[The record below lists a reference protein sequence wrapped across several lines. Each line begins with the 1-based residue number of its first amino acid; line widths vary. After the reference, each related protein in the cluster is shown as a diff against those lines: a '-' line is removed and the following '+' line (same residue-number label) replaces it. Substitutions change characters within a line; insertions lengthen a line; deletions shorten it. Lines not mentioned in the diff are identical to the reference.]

1 MDRGDHQGRH
11 DGPQGLTPCLGAGR
25 APGVGRAC
33 AGRALGRHRSGPTY
47 FSVVSRRRRSAE
59 GTTRPSLPPGYLVIW
74 TTVAVDL
81 VGFGIVAPILPLY
94 AERFHASGTTV
105 GLLFA
110 SFSLA
115 QFLCAPILGRLS
127 DRIGRK
133 PVILLSLFGTA
144 AGSIVTG
151 VAGAVWVLF
160 LGRIIDGAS
169 GASVSVAQGAVT
181 DLASPEQRPR
191 LLGMLGAAFGVGFV
205 IGPALGGLGSLIG
218 PRVPFFV
225 AGGIA
230 FVNGLVAIV
239 RLPETRP
246 STRRLTARPEV
257 LPAPDSAVAAERRRR
272 LRALAVVGFLSIAAF
287 AGFESTFS
295 LLGKRRFGLTIGSAS
310 VVFLGIGLFMVV
322 VQGGLVG
329 RVTGALGAVRA
340 LRGGLLLTACGLAL
354 LAAATRWIVLVPALA
369 LLALGQ
375 GIASPTLT
383 SLVANRAHDE
393 RRGEALGFQQAAG
406 SLARIAGPAAA
417 GLLFDHAGIPWP
429 YLVGAALSALALAL
443 VFGPAGGHEPI
454 GGVAHGAHGQPVA
467 RMHPTESAAAA
478 E

>member
-1 MDRGDHQGRH
+1 MAH
-11 DGPQGLTPCLGAGR
+11 
-25 APGVGRAC
+25 
-33 AGRALGRHRSGPTY
+33 
-47 FSVVSRRRRSAE
+47 RRSRAE
-59 GTTRPSLPPGYLVIW
+59 GSRTPLPPGYFVIW

-94 AERFHASGTTV
+94 ADRFHASGTTI

-115 QFLCAPILGRLS
+115 QLLCAPLLGRLS

-144 AGSIVTG
+144 VGSIVTG
-151 VAGAVWVLF
+151 LAGAVWVLF

-181 DLASPEQRPR
+181 DLASPAQRPR

-205 IGPALGGLGSLIG
+205 IGPALGGLGSLGG
-218 PRVPFFV
+218 PRVPFFI

-230 FVNGLVAIV
+230 FVNGVVAIV

-246 STRRLTARPEV
+246 RGASSA
-257 LPAPDSAVAAERRRR
+257 APRAAQAAEDPVVAVARMRR
-272 LRALAVVGFLSIAAF
+272 LRAYAAIGFLSVAAF

-310 VVFLGIGLFMVV
+310 VVFLGIGIFMVL

-329 RVTGALGAVRA
+329 RVSSALGPMRA
-340 LRGGLLLTACGLAL
+340 LRTGLFVTAAGLAL
-354 LAAATRWIVLVPALA
+354 LAGASRWIVLVPALA

-383 SLVANRAHDE
+383 ALVANRARDD
-393 RRGEALGFQQAAG
+393 RRGEALGVQQSATA
-406 SLARIAGPAAA
+406 LARIIGPAAA
-417 GLLFDHAGIPWP
+417 GALFQHAGVPWP
-429 YLVGAALSALALAL
+429 YLIGSGLVAVALAVAVGGAREPDPRDAHLARAGEEPASTGGDMHPSGAA
-443 VFGPAGGHEPI
+443 
-454 GGVAHGAHGQPVA
+454 
-467 RMHPTESAAAA
+467 TAA